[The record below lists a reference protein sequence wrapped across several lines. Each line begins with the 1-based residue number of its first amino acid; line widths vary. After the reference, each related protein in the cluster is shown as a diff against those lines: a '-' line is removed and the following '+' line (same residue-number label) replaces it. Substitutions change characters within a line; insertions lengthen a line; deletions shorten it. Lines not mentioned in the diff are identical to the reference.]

1 MSRRDYTIMANTY
14 TQIHIHFV
22 FAVKFRDGSIN
33 SQWKNTLYKYITGI
47 IHNNNHKLL
56 AINGTSD
63 HIHILIGLRPSQ
75 SISDLMKDVKQSSS
89 KWINENK
96 LVKGHFEWQEGY
108 GAFSHSKSQIN
119 KVIDYIDNQESHH
132 KKLTFKEEY
141 LDFLKKFEVDY
152 DEKFI
157 FKELI

>member
-1 MSRRDYTIMANTY
+1 MANTY

-22 FAVKFRDGSIN
+22 FAVKFRNGIIN
-33 SQWKNTLYKYITGI
+33 SQWKNTLYKYITGT

>member
-1 MSRRDYTIMANTY
+1 MANTY

-22 FAVKFRDGSIN
+22 FAVKFRDGIISP
-33 SQWKNTLYKYITGI
+33 QWKDTLYKYITGT

-141 LDFLKKFEVDY
+141 LDFLKKFDVDY